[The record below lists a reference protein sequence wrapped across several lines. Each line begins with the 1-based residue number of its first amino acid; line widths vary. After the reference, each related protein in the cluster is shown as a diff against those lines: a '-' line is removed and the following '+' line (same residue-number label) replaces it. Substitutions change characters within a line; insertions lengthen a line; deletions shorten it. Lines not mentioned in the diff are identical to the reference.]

1 MIAGAYVDQ
10 VKGQDAAG
18 WVEASDGSM
27 YAWVIDG
34 ASPLDP
40 GHAAETAA
48 LANRLS
54 EALTTRGKHAPDVRE
69 LAAVSIADANAQC
82 SPATATLSLA
92 SVGPAHTEVLV
103 LGDSPVWTPLGVQ
116 VAAEFDQQEEALLAR
131 VTSLIAGGSD
141 VNEAYSAMNPFQR
154 EYRETRNQPGGSGW
168 VVGHVPD
175 HQGDPADTIVENAHV
190 ERINTALPVLLATD
204 GAFRIVDWGI
214 EQTAD
219 LHRKCVNGAAGAVL
233 RQLRRLEVQDSRRE
247 RFPRFSIHDD
257 ASFAW
262 ILPGAA

>member
-1 MIAGAYVDQ
+1 MIAGSYVDQ

-18 WVEASDGSM
+18 WVEAADGSM

-40 GHAAETAA
+40 DHAAETAA

-54 EALTTRGKHAPDVRE
+54 EALTERGKHSPNVRE
-69 LAAVSIADANAQC
+69 LAVSSIADANAQC

-92 SVGPAHTEVLV
+92 SVGPTHTEVLV

-116 VAAEFDQQEEALLAR
+116 VASEFDQQEEALLAR
-131 VTSLIAGGSD
+131 VTSLIAAGAD
-141 VNEAYSAMNPFQR
+141 VDEAYSSMDPYQR
-154 EYRETRNQPGGSGW
+154 EYRVARNQPGGSGW
-168 VVGHVPD
+168 VVGHVPV
-175 HQGDPADTIVENAHV
+175 HPGDPAATIVENAYV
-190 ERINTALPVLLATD
+190 ERISTALPVLLSTD
-204 GAFRIVDWGI
+204 GAFRIADWGI

-219 LHRKCVNGAAGAVL
+219 VHRKCVNGEARAIL
-233 RQLRRLEVQDSRRE
+233 RQLRGLEVQDSRRE

-262 ILPGAA
+262 ILPGAD